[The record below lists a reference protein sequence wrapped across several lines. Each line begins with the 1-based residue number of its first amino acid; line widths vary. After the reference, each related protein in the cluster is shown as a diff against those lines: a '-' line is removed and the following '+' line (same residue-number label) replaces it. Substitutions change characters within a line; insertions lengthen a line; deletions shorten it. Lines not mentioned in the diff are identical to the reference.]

1 MKRKIDK
8 NKVYQFIGQAVVY
21 TSGWA
26 LAVAFF
32 YWAFLQRINLLIL
45 KERVEKEMFRKNEK
59 QSLIDSSRKA
69 LKDAERKVEN
79 KNILIAD
86 LQKKNEELTNE
97 NLAVHEENKD
107 LRFENDEQKEL
118 IDRITKIATAN
129 SYNNEKAILGKIKEL
144 ISDYQ
149 SQN

>member
-1 MKRKIDK
+1 MKRSWKNFKLDK

-45 KERVEKEMFRKNEK
+45 KERVEKEM
-59 QSLIDSSRKA
+59 LKA
-69 LKDAERKVEN
+69 KKKEN
-79 KNILIAD
+79 YEAMIENRNVLIAD
-86 LQKKNEELTNE
+86 LQKKNEELSNE
-97 NLAVHEENKD
+97 NIAIYEENKE
-107 LRFENDEQKEL
+107 LRFENDEQIEL
-118 IDRITKIATAN
+118 IDRITRVATAN
-129 SYNNEKAILGKIKEL
+129 AYNNEKVILSKIKEL

>member
-1 MKRKIDK
+1 
-8 NKVYQFIGQAVVY
+8 
-21 TSGWA
+21 
-26 LAVAFF
+26 
-32 YWAFLQRINLLIL
+32 
-45 KERVEKEMFRKNEK
+45 MFRKKEK
-59 QSLIDSSRKA
+59 QSLIDASRKA
-69 LKDAERKVEN
+69 LKDAERKIEDR
-79 KNILIAD
+79 NILIAD
-86 LQKKNEELTNE
+86 LRTENENLTKE
-97 NLAVHEENKD
+97 NLAVHEENKE